1 MNREG
6 PVTGIHTFGIDI
18 SGYSGKIDWQK
29 VKSKPIH
36 FLLARAS

>member
-1 MNREG
+1 M
-6 PVTGIHTFGIDI
+6 TGIRTFGIDI

-36 FLLARAS
+36 S